1 MTRYT
6 SLPDPLAP
14 APVSYQDARKAR
26 RLVDAERMM
35 PGSVPTHMLN
45 AANAALAKR
54 GAWLSARQRASPN
67 YRPAKRRTPQTSLE
81 RACAMVLHAMPVI
94 LQTASSARATPAE
107 AALAA
112 STRDKVKALL
122 TEDMLEMREDWL

>member
-6 SLPDPLAP
+6 SRPDPLAP

-35 PGSVPTHMLN
+35 PGSVPTHLLN

-67 YRPAKRRTPQTSLE
+67 YRPARRRTPQTALE
-81 RACAMVLHAMPVI
+81 RACAHVLQAMPVI
-94 LQTASSARATPAE
+94 LQTAVSARVTPAE

-112 STRDKVKALL
+112 STRDKLRAML
-122 TEDMLEMREDWL
+122 TEDVLTGEDWL